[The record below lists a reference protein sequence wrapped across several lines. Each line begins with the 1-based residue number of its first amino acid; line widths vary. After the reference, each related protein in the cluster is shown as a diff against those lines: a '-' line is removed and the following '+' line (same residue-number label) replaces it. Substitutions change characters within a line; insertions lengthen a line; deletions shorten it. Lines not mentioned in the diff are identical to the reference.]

1 MELHSA
7 AKSTPR
13 GAHDRERD
21 CVTQTNRSYVKEKE
35 LSNRPSIL
43 DGKKIEAAKVHG
55 NGNGDLTDDDLVE
68 INAGGKVI
76 TTKRLTLTQLKGT
89 RLEALFSGRWNK
101 KLQRDHNGRIF
112 LHVDHICFQVIVD
125 YLNEPKISPEGHPP
139 EPPSVDDE
147 HKHILSA
154 SLNCLGY

>member
-1 MELHSA
+1 MELRSA

-13 GAHDRERD
+13 GAHDHQRD
-21 CVTQTNRSYVKEKE
+21 YVTQTNRSYVKEKE

-43 DGKKIEAAKVHG
+43 DESQIEDAKVR
-55 NGNGDLTDDDLVE
+55 GNGDLKDDELVE

-76 TTKRLTLTQLKGT
+76 TTKRSTLTQLKGT
-89 RLEALFSGRWNK
+89 RLETLFSGKYDR